1 MTPSLSFL
9 RWPKCAQRR
18 LCGSIMFVKFSCA
31 LISDLSQKISFFFP
45 VSDKISGKQSPSFCR
60 ERKLFGT
67 GLFSNKLCLISWSEM
82 RFKSLPIFQFFTK
95 FSFILFRWTLGGE
108 PWWGML
114 ILGNFILWRFLMM
127 SHCQYLSPLSLS
139 DSLDDELYFLFLDPL
154 FFFLGES
161 CPLFFWTSLFSPRH
175 CYDTCYVKFYQLAG
189 FLMEPSQLE

>member
-1 MTPSLSFL
+1 MPSKILFPTVHCPTSITYSSTNSNSILRSMTPSLSFL

-127 SHCQYLSPLSLS
+127 SHCQYLSPLMMNLCHYHY
-139 DSLDDELYFLFLDPL
+139 L
-154 FFFLGES
+154 
-161 CPLFFWTSLFSPRH
+161 TH
-175 CYDTCYVKFYQLAG
+175 
-189 FLMEPSQLE
+189 